1 MSGLSAGRPA
11 SARDTSSLVARPLW
25 SGPSKETSSRTA
37 TPPSVKNRVANE
49 TIGTSAVSIVRT
61 DSGTTHGCWMSERA
75 RFACHVSFAVS
86 SSTSRLAAFGIAVVV
101 RTFGRVTTKS
111 TSEPGRIRPVA

>member
-11 SARDTSSLVARPLW
+11 SARDTSSLVARPLCK
-25 SGPSKETSSRTA
+25 GPSKETSSRTA

-86 SSTSRLAAFGIAVVV
+86 SSPSRLAAFGIAVVV
-101 RTFGRVTTKS
+101 RTFGSVTTKS
-111 TSEPGRIRPVA
+111 TSEPGRISPVA